1 MENIYLDYAA
11 TTPVD
16 PRVLRVM
23 QPYFAEKF
31 GNPSSI
37 HSFGQLAQGALDLA
51 RESIAQ
57 AIGADF
63 RELLFTGSATEA
75 NNLVL
80 RGVITEMRRQ
90 GTHIARP
97 RIITSAIEHESV
109 LETCR
114 ALEQYGVEVVYVPVN
129 KRGVVDLK
137 KLRSALTPE
146 TALVSVMYA
155 NNEIG
160 AIQPLAEI
168 SKIIRNFRESR
179 IKNQESGWNSKLM
192 IHDSR
197 FLFPLFHTDAVQA
210 LQFLECNVLDL
221 GLDFMTF
228 SAHKIYGP
236 KGVGALYARRDKNSM
251 QFLTAQMTGGSQ
263 EFGLRSGTQNVPLIV
278 GFERAISLIR
288 QDREKEAIRIAVL
301 RQKLWEGIKKIE
313 PKAQLNGFA
322 VLPNILNIYFPG
334 RDAHEFVIQL
344 DLLGVAISA
353 GSACGTRM
361 LKTSHVLKALGLST
375 ERAKSSVR
383 FSLGRPTTEKEITE
397 VLKRMKS
404 LFVK

>member
-1 MENIYLDYAA
+1 MYVMENIYLDYAA

-16 PRVLRVM
+16 PRVARAM
-23 QPYFAEKF
+23 APYFSARF

-51 RESIAQ
+51 RESIAR

-90 GTHIARP
+90 GTNIARP

-114 ALEQYGVEVVYVPVN
+114 VLEQYGVEVVHLPVD
-129 KRGVVDLK
+129 KRGTVDLK
-137 KLRSALTPE
+137 KLYSALTPE

-160 AIQPLAEI
+160 AIQPLQKMAEI
-168 SKIIRNFRESR
+168 IADFKKEH
-179 IKNQESGWNSKLM
+179 KNS
-192 IHDSR
+192 
-197 FLFPLFHTDAVQA
+197 LFPLFHTDAVQA
-210 LQFLECNVLDL
+210 CQFLECNVLDL

-236 KGVGALYARRDKNSM
+236 KGVGALYARRDKNNM

-263 EFGLRSGTQNVPLIV
+263 EFGLRSGTQNVPLIA

-288 QDREKEAIRIAVL
+288 QDREKEARRIAAL
-301 RQKLWEGIKKIE
+301 RQKLWGGIKKLE

-334 RDAHEFVIQL
+334 RDAHEFVIRL

-361 LKTSHVLKALGLST
+361 LKTSHVLKALGIST
-375 ERAKSSVR
+375 ERTKSSVR
-383 FSLGRPTTEKEITE
+383 FSLGRPTTEKEITG
-397 VLKRMKS
+397 VLKRMKP